1 MEIETH
7 GLVSGGEGLVMGKVG
22 WGAKAA
28 KAADYGAVKSE
39 IWLWVWAGW
48 IDNGGLE
55 GLEVKGVKLR
65 VRYL

>member
-7 GLVSGGEGLVMGKVG
+7 GLGSGGEGIVMGKVG
-22 WGAKAA
+22 WGGKAA
-28 KAADYGAVKSE
+28 KATDCGAVKSE

-48 IDNGGLE
+48 INDRGFE